1 MKRRNPVLRYLLVL
15 TLLCVGVLYA
25 ADRPADNID
34 PGRHPNL
41 AAAQQLCNQAYD
53 KMVAAQQANQ
63 FDMSGHAEKAKQ
75 LLVEASHEMKAAA
88 LAANK
93 NKPQ

>member
-1 MKRRNPVLRYLLVL
+1 MVRKNFVVRVMLVL
-15 TLLCVGVLYA
+15 ALLCVGILFA
-25 ADRPADNID
+25 ADRPAENID

-53 KMVAAQQANQ
+53 KMVAAQAAND
-63 FDMSGHAEKAKQ
+63 FDMAGHAQKAKD
-75 LLVEASHEMKAAA
+75 LLVQASHEMKAAA

-93 NKPQ
+93 H